1 MTRKDYRA
9 MAEDFANLLNV
20 CNDDERRGAKD
31 AIKILMN
38 ALKAENSAF
47 SKDKFQEA
55 CGL

>member
-1 MTRKDYRA
+1 

-20 CNDDERRGAKD
+20 CNDEERRGAKD